1 MEIHEF
7 ITSIESYYGIKYTS
21 PEELKII
28 TAFIKSNVPG
38 LEKFF
43 GAVIST
49 HSKKWKTLPDLV
61 VFREVA
67 GAKSNPS
74 ILAEL
79 WWQKLLN
86 KSNSKDVLITDPIAF
101 FVVSGYGTW
110 DRYCEQR
117 DGDYRE
123 LMHKDFIGR
132 YVSAMEAGIDV
143 TPGVLPGYYGAE
155 YGIRADRISIVGDE
169 ARGRELLAG
178 AAPMMIENLTSFIQK
193 VPEAGE

>member
-110 DRYCEQR
+110 DRFCEQR

-123 LMHKDFIGR
+123 LMHKDFISR

-143 TPGVLPGYYGAE
+143 MPGVLPGYYGAE

-169 ARGRELLAG
+169 TRGRELLTS
-178 AAPMMIENLTSFIQK
+178 AAPAMIENLTSFIKQI
-193 VPEAGE
+193 PEAGE

>member
-1 MEIHEF
+1 MTYGEF
-7 ITSIESYYGIKYTS
+7 ITAIESWYELSYNVK
-21 PEELKII
+21 EERQAMKAFLSENIPDLK
-28 TAFIKSNVPG
+28 
-38 LEKFF
+38 LFF
-43 GAVIST
+43 GKVIAH

-67 GAKSNPS
+67 GSKSNPS

-86 KSNSKDVLITDPIAF
+86 RSNSKDVLITDPIAF
-101 FVVSGYGTW
+101 FVVSGCGTW
-110 DRYCEQR
+110 DRFCEQR

-123 LMHKDFIGR
+123 LMHKDFISR

-155 YGIRADRISIVGDE
+155 YGIRADRISIIGDE
-169 ARGRELLAG
+169 TRGRELLTG